1 MFGSFS
7 FYTISITNTWVGCL
21 ALCMLLL
28 SASSWAEEEQPSF
41 LFERLHITSSP
52 DSISGQT
59 MLALR
64 PTFFTPPL
72 AIGRRKYVVPDSE
85 GLRSNGMQGSY
96 NWLDGK
102 LKAESE
108 LSYLDSTE
116 SDSGTQYDSGRR
128 MMPLSVTGME
138 GAFRYGA
145 L

>member
-1 MFGSFS
+1 
-7 FYTISITNTWVGCL
+7 
-21 ALCMLLL
+21 
-28 SASSWAEEEQPSF
+28 
-41 LFERLHITSSP
+41 
-52 DSISGQT
+52 

-138 GAFRYGA
+138 GAFPYGA
-145 L
+145 LSRAAGKAYVEGANQRSREVWGE